1 MISYRF
7 VPVTCLHQLYGGAL
21 PHFWKSRSEMDRS
34 FTLSTE
40 ILYLYLMAAMD
51 FLTCNGGSGL
61 DLVNGSVKSYPLLQ
75 YCQENELSN
84 L

>member
-1 MISYRF
+1 
-7 VPVTCLHQLYGGAL
+7 
-21 PHFWKSRSEMDRS
+21 MDQS

-40 ILYLYLMAAMD
+40 ILYLYVMAAMD

-61 DLVNGSVKSYPLLQ
+61 DLVNGSVKSCPLLQ